1 MSNHPLN
8 FAPINSNRR
17 ILVVEDELIN
27 QELLKLMLSDTY
39 EVTVAGTGA
48 EALEEIETHSDTL
61 SLILLDLNLPDLNGL
76 EVLRRIR
83 ADSRYARLPVIVMT
97 AEKDAEVESLSL
109 GAIDFIPKPYPQ
121 QKVVL
126 ARVLR
131 TIELSEDQDTIRRT
145 ERDHLTGLYTREF
158 FYRYAGQFDVYY
170 KDLPTDALLID
181 INHFHMINDRYGKS
195 YGDEVLRQV
204 GEKIQ
209 EAVRDAGGI
218 VCRLAADTFL
228 VYCPHRDDY
237 ADLLDAAS
245 VTLRHE
251 ENKEL
256 QVRLRMGVY
265 ASVDKAVDI
274 ERRFDRAKLAAEKV
288 RNIFGKAVGIYDDA
302 LREQEVFAEQLV
314 DDFHTAIRERQFL
327 VYYQPKFGILG
338 EQPALA
344 SAEALVRWKHPKLGM
359 ISPGVFIPLFEQ
371 NGLIPEL
378 DGYVWQE
385 VASQLRDWKD
395 RLGRSVPVSIN
406 VSRVNMYDPGLV
418 EKLVSLVRR
427 NGLDFSDILLE
438 MTESA
443 YTGDSDQI
451 IDRVRQ
457 LRQCGFKIE
466 MDDFGSGYSSLC
478 MLASLPIDALKLDIQ
493 FIRTAFR
500 DGGNTR
506 LLEAVVLLAK
516 SLDVPTV
523 AEGVE
528 TAEQLQ
534 ALKAMGCDIV
544 QGYYFSRPVPAGE
557 FERSFISALT

>member
-359 ISPGVFIPLFEQ
+359 VSPGVFIPLFEQ

-438 MTESA
+438 VTESA

>member
-1 MSNHPLN
+1 
-8 FAPINSNRR
+8 
-17 ILVVEDELIN
+17 
-27 QELLKLMLSDTY
+27 MLSDTY

-48 EALEEIETHSDTL
+48 EALEEIETRSDTL
-61 SLILLDLNLPDLNGL
+61 SLVLLDLNLPDLNGL

-83 ADSRYARLPVIVMT
+83 ADSRYTRLSVIVMT

-158 FYRYAGQFDVYY
+158 FYRYAWQCDVYY

-195 YGDEVLRQV
+195 YGDEVLRRV

-209 EAVRDAGGI
+209 EAVKDAGGI

-228 VYCPHRDDY
+228 VYCPHRNDY

-256 QVRLRMGVY
+256 RVRLRMGVY

-288 RNIFGKAVGIYDDA
+288 RNIFGKTVGIYDDA

-314 DDFHTAIRERQFL
+314 DDFHTAIREKQFL

-427 NGLDFSDILLE
+427 NCLDFSDILLE
-438 MTESA
+438 VTESA

-466 MDDFGSGYSSLC
+466 MDNFGSGYSSFC

-516 SLDVPTV
+516 SL
-523 AEGVE
+523 
-528 TAEQLQ
+528 
-534 ALKAMGCDIV
+534 
-544 QGYYFSRPVPAGE
+544 
-557 FERSFISALT
+557 

>member
-359 ISPGVFIPLFEQ
+359 VSPGVFIPLFEQ

-438 MTESA
+438 VTESA

-528 TAEQLQ
+528 TAEHLQ

>member
-359 ISPGVFIPLFEQ
+359 ISPGVFIALFEQ

-438 MTESA
+438 VTESA

>member
-359 ISPGVFIPLFEQ
+359 VSPGVFIPLFEQ

-438 MTESA
+438 VTESA

-457 LRQCGFKIE
+457 LRQCGFKIK

>member
-48 EALEEIETHSDTL
+48 EALEEIETRSDTL

-438 MTESA
+438 VTESA

-500 DGGNTR
+500 EGGNTR

>member
-256 QVRLRMGVY
+256 RVRLRMGVY

-288 RNIFGKAVGIYDDA
+288 RNIFGKAVGIYDDV

-385 VASQLRDWKD
+385 VASQLRDWKG

-438 MTESA
+438 VTESA